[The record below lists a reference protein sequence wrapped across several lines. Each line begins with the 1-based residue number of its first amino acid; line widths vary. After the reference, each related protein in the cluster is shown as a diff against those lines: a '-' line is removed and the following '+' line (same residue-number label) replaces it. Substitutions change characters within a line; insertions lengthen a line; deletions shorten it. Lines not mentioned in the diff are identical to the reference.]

1 MNNRPFILNQAVME
15 AIAQVKAYADV
26 HVLSLIDL
34 VKRMK
39 HKVPIGDDHKR
50 CVEIPLGHRVVYS
63 IETQIVGRTH
73 HLSMS
78 VDEKDALPA
87 LPVVN
92 LAMFAFGV
100 GVSFIPDIEKEW
112 AVISASLPLPK
123 LEPAYLISIYIENC
137 GPDCKAINVIAQL
150 DKDRP
155 PKEDNAHDQQPTLP

>member
-100 GVSFIPDIEKEW
+100 GVGSDQR
-112 AVISASLPLPK
+112 VIAAAKAGTSLPDFDLHRK
-123 LEPAYLISIYIENC
+123 LWP
-137 GPDCKAINVIAQL
+137 
-150 DKDRP
+150 
-155 PKEDNAHDQQPTLP
+155 